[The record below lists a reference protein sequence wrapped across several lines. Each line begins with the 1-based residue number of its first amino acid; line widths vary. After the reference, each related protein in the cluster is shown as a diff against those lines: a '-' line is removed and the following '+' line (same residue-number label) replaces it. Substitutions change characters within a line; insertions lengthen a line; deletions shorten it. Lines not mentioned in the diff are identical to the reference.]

1 MLGLKDVI
9 AEVSERAYKSKEFC
23 LGGVEYHPNPKGD
36 TLLLSFILK
45 EDGTTKF
52 TVRLDNVFPERSL
65 LDELVSEIGYEV
77 VKFNLHTITA
87 EAILVLKKANPDG
100 STVEK
105 KYKLPG
111 FLSLDKYKKKR
122 H

>member
-1 MLGLKDVI
+1 M
-9 AEVSERAYKSKEFC
+9 SSPKE
-23 LGGVEYHPNPKGD
+23 
-36 TLLLSFILK
+36 SF
-45 EDGTTKF
+45 
-52 TVRLDNVFPERSL
+52 
-65 LDELVSEIGYEV
+65 LDELASEIGYEV

-100 STVEK
+100 SAIEK
-105 KYKLPG
+105 KYQLPG